1 MKIAIL
7 ADIHGNYDALE
18 AVALHLNDADSLVV
32 LGDIVGYGAEPE
44 RCVQWVM
51 KQRADTILGNH
62 DAACVGILPITWFNS
77 LAANA
82 LFWTKN
88 QLSVY
93 SQSFFQKIPQVV
105 SNYVNAHWVHGSL
118 RKPLEEYIDMVESA
132 REIFN
137 SHDFQT
143 CFFGHTHVAEAFL
156 FHEGKVFNPP
166 FPEGGEI
173 QLHPQK
179 RYLINPGSVGQPR
192 DGNPQAS
199 FALYDTEK
207 GIVKINRIRYNI
219 QRAADKIITAGLPE
233 YLSIRLFSG
242 R

>member
-18 AVALHLNDADSLVV
+18 AVALHLNDVDSLVV

-118 RKPLEEYIDMVESA
+118 RKPLEEYIDTVESA

-156 FHEGKVFNPP
+156 IQEGKVFNPP
-166 FPEGGEI
+166 FPKGGEI

-219 QRAADKIITAGLPE
+219 QRAADKIIAAGLPE

>member
-18 AVALHLNDADSLVV
+18 AVALHLNDVDSLVV

-44 RCVQWVM
+44 HCVQWVM

-156 FHEGKVFNPP
+156 FHEGKVFYPP
-166 FPEGGEI
+166 FPGGREI

>member
-1 MKIAIL
+1 M
-7 ADIHGNYDALE
+7 
-18 AVALHLNDADSLVV
+18 
-32 LGDIVGYGAEPE
+32 
-44 RCVQWVM
+44 
-51 KQRADTILGNH
+51 
-62 DAACVGILPITWFNS
+62 
-77 LAANA
+77 
-82 LFWTKN
+82 
-88 QLSVY
+88 
-93 SQSFFQKIPQVV
+93 
-105 SNYVNAHWVHGSL
+105 NAHWVHGSL

>member
-18 AVALHLNDADSLVV
+18 AVALHLNDVDSLVV

-166 FPEGGEI
+166 FPKGGEI

-219 QRAADKIITAGLPE
+219 QRAADKIIAAGLPE

>member
-18 AVALHLNDADSLVV
+18 AVALHLNDVDSLVV

-166 FPEGGEI
+166 FPKGGEI

>member
-18 AVALHLNDADSLVV
+18 AVALHLDVADNLVV
-32 LGDIVGYGAEPE
+32 LGDIIGYGAEPE
-44 RCVQWVM
+44 RCLQWVI
-51 KQRADTILGNH
+51 KHRADTILGNH

-77 LAANA
+77 LAADA

-88 QLSVY
+88 QLSVS

-105 SNYVNAHWVHGSL
+105 SGFVNAHWVHGSL

-166 FPEGGEI
+166 FPKGGEI

>member
-7 ADIHGNYDALE
+7 ADIHGNFDALE
-18 AVALHLNDADSLVV
+18 AVSLQLNSVDSLVV

-44 RCVQWVM
+44 RCAQWVI

-77 LAANA
+77 LAADA

-88 QLSVY
+88 QLSVS

-105 SNYVNAHWVHGSL
+105 SGFVNAHWVHGSL

-132 REIFN
+132 REIFTGF
-137 SHDFQT
+137 DFQT

-156 FHEGKVFNPP
+156 YHEGKVLHPQ

-173 QLHPQK
+173 QLQPQK

-207 GIVKINRIRYNI
+207 GIVKIIRIRYNI
-219 QRAADKIITAGLPE
+219 QRAADKIIAAGLPE
-233 YLSIRLFSG
+233 YLSIRLFAG